1 MDESCLFC
9 LENMEQSNKEV
20 LPLFFFQEVGAC
32 SCRINSHFDCWMSY
46 YIFKGHFEC
55 PICHFK
61 LIQMPPS
68 PPRSQAQNIT
78 IISENRAFQINVP
91 ASETPIRITL
101 PPVEE
106 SRRNRITSVK
116 LCMLLSLIIGICM
129 TVYYYRT

>member
-1 MDESCLFC
+1 
-9 LENMEQSNKEV
+9 
-20 LPLFFFQEVGAC
+20 
-32 SCRINSHFDCWMSY
+32 
-46 YIFKGHFEC
+46 
-55 PICHFK
+55 
-61 LIQMPPS
+61 MPPS

-106 SRRNRITSVK
+106 SRRIRITSVK